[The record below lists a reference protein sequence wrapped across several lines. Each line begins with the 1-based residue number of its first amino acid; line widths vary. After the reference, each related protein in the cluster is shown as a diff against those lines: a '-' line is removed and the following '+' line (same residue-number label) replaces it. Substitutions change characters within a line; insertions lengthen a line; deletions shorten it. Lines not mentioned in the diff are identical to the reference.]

1 MSHSPP
7 RCAAPLIASLESISG
22 RAEHPLEARSLN
34 RASAIRDAWSLGA
47 EGVRPLLEVV
57 ADTDGGAARAARE
70 ALEQIVTHAARPGAE
85 HEAGAVSTALWEI
98 ARSTMRIPARRY
110 AVHLLGVVGGA
121 SRCRQLGALLEVEE
135 LREDV
140 RLALIRMP
148 DSSAD
153 EVLREARSRA
163 KGSFRTSLDQAL
175 LQRSRGRAVR

>member
-1 MSHSPP
+1 MSHSPLQ
-7 RCAAPLIASLESISG
+7 CAAPLFSSIESISG
-22 RAEHPLEARSLN
+22 RAEHPLEARPLD

-47 EGVRPLLEVV
+47 EGVGPLFEIV
-57 ADTDGGAARAARE
+57 ADTDGAGARAARE
-70 ALEQIVTHAARPGAE
+70 ALERIVTHAARPGAE
-85 HEAGAVSTALWEI
+85 YEAGAVSTALWEI

-110 AVHLLGVVGGA
+110 AVHLLGVVGGE
-121 SRCRQLGALLEVEE
+121 SRCRQLAALFEVEE

-163 KGSFRTSLDQAL
+163 EGSFRTSLDQAL
-175 LQRSRGRAVR
+175 LQRSRGRAGR